1 METDKIKH
9 NNLNHHDLTLS
20 DICLTLMALMLDMAA
35 ISAKIQSGQSRPPQN
50 VNFI

>member
-1 METDKIKH
+1 METDMINY
-9 NNLNHHDLTLS
+9 NNRNHEPTLS
-20 DICLTLMALMLDMAA
+20 DICLTLMALMFDIAA